1 VKIEAKGLYKWFGL
15 TRALVDI
22 NVSFASRKVVIMGPN
37 GSGKSTF
44 LSILFGGLFPSKGY
58 LRVNGYEPY
67 KKRRR
72 AIREMAIVFERP
84 YFDVD
89 AKVKDVYTVLRDV
102 GNSDC
107 LEFFWDVI
115 NVKSIS
121 TKILPELSSG
131 QKQLVQLM
139 QCLCRES
146 RIKILDEPFSHLDP
160 SMVEK
165 IGKFIVEDSKNE
177 YIITTHVPEEAEW
190 LGEYFVL
197 MKEGSIIW
205 HGKLEDI
212 WRDGLYEVYLRGK
225 PPVGLKI
232 LFSIGYVAIAKS
244 TEEELIELTNKGL
257 ITGYRKAG
265 VRRFLFSET

>member
-1 VKIEAKGLYKWFGL
+1 VKIEANGLHKWFGL

-22 NVSFASRKVVIMGPN
+22 NLSIESHRVVVMGPN
-37 GSGKSTF
+37 GSGKSTL

-67 KKRRR
+67 RNRER
-72 AIREMAIVFERP
+72 AIKDMTIVFERP

-107 LEFFWDVI
+107 TEFFWDVV

-139 QCLCRES
+139 QGLCRES
-146 RIKILDEPFSHLDP
+146 KIKILDEPFSHLDP

-177 YIITTHVPEEAEW
+177 YVITTHIPEEAEW
-190 LGEYFVL
+190 LGEYFVVL
-197 MKEGSIIW
+197 KNGSIVW
-205 HGKLEDI
+205 QGKLEDM
-212 WRDGLYEVYLRGK
+212 WRSELYEVYLRGK
-225 PPVGLKI
+225 PPAGLKI

-244 TEEELIELTNKGL
+244 TEEELIELTKKGL
-257 ITGYRKAG
+257 ITGYRRSG
-265 VRRFLFSET
+265 VRKFYV